1 MKKIFGFQ
9 VSINGK
15 EICRAGFENEN
26 SIVTCIL
33 DSVRREKDSSEKLNI
48 LISGLNSDTH
58 QHADWF
64 RNKLEEG
71 DKISIEIIS
80 NNFDTPISISK
91 AYSEKDILTQKLKSY
106 HKLKEE
112 LKDYLTE

>member
-1 MKKIFGFQ
+1 MKKVFGFQ
-9 VSINGK
+9 VNINDK
-15 EICRAGFENEN
+15 TICRAGFENEN

-33 DSVRREKDSSEKLNI
+33 DSVRRKNDKSEQLNI
-48 LISGLNSDTH
+48 AISGLNSDTH

-64 RNKLEEG
+64 KNKLQEG

-80 NNFDTPISISK
+80 NNFDNPISITKAHSK
-91 AYSEKDILTQKLKSY
+91 KDILNQKLKSY

-112 LKDYLTE
+112 LKDYLEE

>member
-1 MKKIFGFQ
+1 MKKVFGFQ
-9 VSINGK
+9 VLINGK
-15 EICRAGFENEN
+15 KICRARFENEN

-33 DSVRREKDSSEKLNI
+33 DSVRREKHNSEELNI
-48 LISGLNSDTH
+48 SISGFNSDTH
-58 QHADWF
+58 EHANWF
-64 RNKLEEG
+64 RNKLQEG
-71 DKISIEIIS
+71 DKVSIEIIS

-112 LKDYLTE
+112 LKDYLKE